1 MASMNDLVVSIGAD
15 IGNLRKDMK
24 RMEMVVSRSSKR
36 MGRLFGSAFKL
47 SHLTTLTR
55 NLAAMGRT
63 AVAAL
68 SGPIQSFAEF
78 DTTLRMAM
86 VRAGGMRGHFER
98 MKAMALDLG
107 STTSFT
113 ATQVAES
120 MVQLATAGFNTDEIE
135 AMQSPILSLARATG
149 TDLPN
154 AAQVAGSLIR
164 QFQLDAKETTRV
176 VDAMTFA
183 SNNSMLTVEKLGEA
197 FRIFGP
203 AASAMGVSL
212 EESAAAAMLLANT
225 GAAATTIGTGL
236 RRVLNTTVADAEA
249 LSKVFKGANF
259 LKDGNFIGLIAALK
273 EMNRS
278 MDQMAL
284 TGTQRVAKLKEA
296 YSLLGVTAGTVLTG
310 STDEILENF
319 ERMSA
324 GIEGMAARSAQT
336 IDAGIGGAINRLT
349 SAWDGFKMKVLTEFE
364 IPLIDAFEYLTS
376 KLKGLEP
383 LIVPMAEKVRLIF
396 VDIVAWIQAARRH
409 VPQAVT
415 HAVKTLVGGFE
426 LATKKMTD
434 GFVYLFEVT
443 LPPLVEQLMT
453 DAGKNAA
460 YGLGNM
466 LRPGVKVK
474 RDEIDPNSEAGRALA
489 RIRARK
495 EKEALN
501 SVGLSGFFKKQ
512 LAGPYQKFMNDLT
525 STREKL
531 RSGVLQKI
539 AEEAAAK
546 AAAIAESRKKMFK
559 EAQPAK
565 VTPWHEMIQ
574 WLPLFNKAVKKVEAP
589 PAEVHGFGG
598 GGAEQ
603 LGSAA
608 AYKKVFDYF
617 TGRKQNKADQERN
630 KILKKIQENT
640 RPEQDLVVGLE
651 GEI

>member
-24 RMEMVVSRSSKR
+24 RMEMVVSRSSRR

-120 MVQLATAGFNTDEIE
+120 MMQLATAGFDTDEIE
-135 AMQSPILSLARATG
+135 AMQGPILSLARATG

-176 VDAMTFA
+176 VDTMTFA

-324 GIEGMAARSAQT
+324 GIEGMAARSAKT
-336 IDAGIGGAINRLT
+336 IDAGIGGSINRLT
-349 SAWDGFKMKVLTEFE
+349 SAWDGFQKLVLTQFE

-376 KLKGLEP
+376 KLKELEP
-383 LIVPMAEKVRLIF
+383 LIVPMAQKVRLIF
-396 VDIVAWIQAARRH
+396 VDMVAWIQAARRH

-415 HAVKTLVGGFE
+415 HAVKLLTEGFQ
-426 LATKKMTD
+426 LATKKITE
-434 GFVYLFEVT
+434 GVVYLFEVT
-443 LPPLVEQLMT
+443 LPPLVKQLMT
-453 DAGKNAA
+453 DAGRSAA
-460 YGLGNM
+460 YELGNM
-466 LRPGVKVK
+466 LRPGVKVT
-474 RDEIDPNSEAGRALA
+474 RDEINPNSEGGRILA
-489 RIRARK
+489 RIRA
-495 EKEALN
+495 EKRREALN
-501 SVGLSGFFKKQ
+501 RGGRSEFLKK
-512 LAGPYQKFMNDLT
+512 LIGPYQKFMNDLQK
-525 STREKL
+525 TRQKL
-531 RSGVLQKI
+531 RSGTLERI
-539 AEEAAAK
+539 AKEAADK
-546 AAAIAESRKKMFK
+546 AAAIAASRKKMFA
-559 EAQPAK
+559 EALPAK

-574 WLPLFNKAVKKVEAP
+574 WLPLFNKAVKKVEA

-640 RPEQDLVVGLE
+640 KPEQDLVVGME

>member
-36 MGRLFGSAFKL
+36 IGRSLGAAFKL

-68 SGPIQSFAEF
+68 SGPIKAFAEF

-120 MVQLATAGFNTDEIE
+120 MMQLATAGFNTDEIE

-154 AAQVAGSLIR
+154 AAQVAASLIR

-176 VDAMTFA
+176 VDTMTFA

-225 GAAATTIGTGL
+225 GAAASTIGTGL

-249 LSKVFKGANF
+249 LGKVFKGANF
-259 LKDGNFIGLIAALK
+259 LQDGNFIGLIAALQ

-284 TGTQRVAKLKEA
+284 TGTQRVSKLKEA

-310 STDEILENF
+310 STDEILDNF
-319 ERMSA
+319 KRMTA
-324 GIEGMAARSAQT
+324 GIEGMTARSART

-349 SAWDGFKMKVLTEFE
+349 SAWDGFQKLVLTQFE
-364 IPLIDAFEYLTS
+364 TPLIEAFEYLTE

-383 LIVPMAEKVRLIF
+383 LIVPMATKVRLIF
-396 VDIVAWIQAARRH
+396 VDMVAWIQAARRH

-415 HAVKTLVGGFE
+415 HAVKALADGFDV
-426 LATKKMTD
+426 ATKKVSD
-434 GFVYLFEVT
+434 GLIYLFKVT
-443 LPPLVEQLMT
+443 LPPIVKTLIS
-453 DAGKNAA
+453 DAGQQAA
-460 YGLGNM
+460 Y
-466 LRPGVKVK
+466 
-474 RDEIDPNSEAGRALA
+474 ALL
-489 RIRARK
+489 
-495 EKEALN
+495 EK
-501 SVGLSGFFKKQ
+501 
-512 LAGPYQKFMNDLT
+512 AGPRRQVTRKTDLAVQAEHASAIARHEASMRGENGGFLGIFKNKLKTPYQAFVEDLAE
-525 STREKL
+525 TREKF
-531 RSGVLQKI
+531 RSGTLLKI
-539 AEEAAAK
+539 VKEAAAK
-546 AAAIAESRKKMFK
+546 AAAIAESRRKMY
-559 EAQPAK
+559 EDAPPAR
-565 VTPWHEMIQ
+565 VIPWHEMIQ
-574 WLPLFNKAVKKVEAP
+574 WLPVFKKVTKKATP

-640 RPEQDLVVGLE
+640 KPEKDPVAGME

>member
-15 IGNLRKDMK
+15 IANLRKDMK
-24 RMEMVVSRSSKR
+24 RMEMVVSRSSKKI
-36 MGRLFGSAFKL
+36 GRSLGSAFKL

-55 NLAAMGRT
+55 NLAVMGRT

-68 SGPIQSFAEF
+68 TGPIKAFAEF

-107 STTSFT
+107 SSTSFT

-154 AAQVAGSLIR
+154 AAQVAGALIR

-176 VDAMTFA
+176 VDTMTFA

-236 RRVLNTTVADAEA
+236 RRVLNTTVADAEK
-249 LSKVFKGANF
+249 LGKVFKGANF
-259 LKDGNFIGLIAALK
+259 LQDGNFIGLIAALR

-278 MDQMAL
+278 MDEMAL

-296 YSLLGVTAGTVLTG
+296 YSLLGVTAGAVLTG
-310 STDEILENF
+310 STDEILDNF
-319 ERMSA
+319 RRMSA
-324 GIEGMAARSAQT
+324 GIEGMTAKSAQT

-349 SAWDGFKMKVLTEFE
+349 SAWDGFKLKVLTEFE
-364 IPLIDAFEYLTS
+364 IPLIKAFEYLTS
-376 KLKGLEP
+376 KLKELEP
-383 LIVPMAEKVRLIF
+383 LIVPMAKRVQLIF
-396 VDIVAWIQAARRH
+396 VDMVAWIKAAKRH

-415 HAVKTLVGGFE
+415 HAVKTLAEGFDV
-426 LATKKMTD
+426 ATKKVTD
-434 GFVYLFEVT
+434 GFIYLFKVT
-443 LPPLVEQLMT
+443 LPPLVKTLMT
-453 DAGKNAA
+453 EGGQQAA
-460 YGLGNM
+460 YALLNKA
-466 LRPGVKVK
+466 RPGVRVT
-474 RDEIDPNSEAGRALA
+474 RESDRIAQEEYERAIARVEANRRG
-489 RIRARK
+489 
-495 EKEALN
+495 EGTG
-501 SVGLSGFFKKQ
+501 GLMGFIKSK
-512 LAGPYQKFMNDLT
+512 LKTPYQTFMDDLAE
-525 STREKL
+525 TRKKL
-531 RSGVLQKI
+531 RSGTLERI
-539 AEEAAAK
+539 AREAAAK
-546 AAAIAESRKKMFK
+546 AAAIAESRRKMFD
-559 EAQPAK
+559 EAPPAK
-565 VTPWHEMIQ
+565 VIPWHQMMQ
-574 WLPLFNKAVKKVEAP
+574 WLPVFHRVAKKVEV

-640 RPEQDLVVGLE
+640 KPEKDPVAGME